1 MVPVPN
7 EEIAM
12 SALIYVIHLLFT
24 LYSLAIIGRVF
35 LEMVVGPRGSVI
47 VFLRAITE
55 PLLAPIRR
63 HLPVV
68 RSGGVA
74 WDLSPVVAL
83 LLLWV
88 AERILI
94 RLLVGAF

>member
-1 MVPVPN
+1 
-7 EEIAM
+7 M
-12 SALIYVIHLLFT
+12 SALIYLIHLAFT

-35 LEMVVGPRGSVI
+35 LEMVVGPHGSVI

-63 HLPVV
+63 YVPAV

-83 LLLWV
+83 LLLWIV
-88 AERILI
+88 EQVLI
-94 RLLVGAF
+94 RVLLGVLRVI